1 MTEMRELHRRASER
15 FGAYVQAVGDDQW
28 GRPTPCTEWDVR
40 ALVNH
45 LVYEQRWVA
54 PLVQGKTIADVGD
67 SLEGDLLVH
76 GWDLAR
82 AIGADE
88 TMDPDLAAVVLE
100 RWQPQEPW
108 LRGSGVVG
116 PRVEVPP
123 DASVQAKLIGF
134 FGRRP

>member
-1 MTEMRELHRRASER
+1 VAAFAAPDAMER
-15 FGAYVQAVGDDQW
+15 TVHVSFGDLSGEEYAFQVG
-28 GRPTPCTEWDVR
+28 
-40 ALVNH
+40 
-45 LVYEQRWVA
+45 
-54 PLVQGKTIADVGD
+54 
-67 SLEGDLLVH
+67 SDLLVH